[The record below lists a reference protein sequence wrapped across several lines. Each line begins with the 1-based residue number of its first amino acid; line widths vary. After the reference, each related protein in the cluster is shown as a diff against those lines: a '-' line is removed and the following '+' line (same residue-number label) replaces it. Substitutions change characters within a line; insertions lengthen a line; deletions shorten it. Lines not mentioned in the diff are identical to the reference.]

1 MTIQIRILMNKKMK
15 DNFFY
20 DACVI
25 GAGASG
31 LAAAS
36 ELASRGY
43 RTVLIEQNKKSG
55 RKLYA
60 TGNGRCNLANAV
72 LSDSAYYGNL
82 FAKSVVSAES
92 VQDLTDWL
100 EGIGI
105 PLTEK
110 NGYLYPKSLQASSV
124 VWALTDA
131 ARLAGAEFLYDTK
144 VTEICSDS
152 GRSWII
158 KTEGTAARTI
168 RSERLVLSMGSPA
181 ARELGAAKDTELYSL
196 FENLSLEYRAY
207 QPALCPLETEEDVR
221 SLAGVRAGCRMM
233 LLHGDSREEEDG
245 EVQFTEYG
253 ISGIVTFN
261 LATLADVKD
270 TVLLNLLPEW
280 DSDDELLS
288 FLRGQSQRRSAF
300 GAFNGILHEKVISYA
315 FEHLSP
321 GKGKRALSEWQDQE
335 LIRIIGHLG
344 NMPLTVSG
352 KKGDQGQ
359 AACGG
364 VLCRLLDP
372 DTMQV
377 KGRPTLAITGEV
389 TDVVG
394 RCGGSNLM
402 YALISG
408 LRAGRNL

>member
-105 PLTEK
+105 PLTDR

-181 ARELGAAKDTELYSL
+181 ARGLGAAKASELYSL
-196 FENLSLEYRAY
+196 FDNLSLEYRPY

-221 SLAGVRAGCRMM
+221 LLSGVRAGCRMT
-233 LLHGDSREEEDG
+233 LLHGDSREEEEG

-280 DSDDELLS
+280 ASDDELLS
-288 FLRGQSQRRSAF
+288 FLRGQSQKRSAF
-300 GAFNGILHEKVISYA
+300 GAFNGVLHEKVISYA
-315 FEHLSP
+315 FERLSL

-394 RCGGSNLM
+394 RCGGYNLM